1 MNDKIEELMR
11 KDELA
16 QRNMSELEEHRNSEE
31 EDSVG
36 AYLDEHMPTITE
48 EEAANKYGAK
58 VSENGK
64 ALQWWTEEEE
74 EAAKKE
80 ATAKSGEAQ
89 KSPSKTSNGSFV
101 AVGGGSSGTYGVVKN
116 EDFTEYRK
124 KRDAQ
129 IARHRAAVAAGKRAE
144 QEERNKLLATGRYFN
159 DGHGNIKLK
168 KEYRAQNKDS
178 RRGHFDKDTEH
189 NTYADATNYAIKAA
203 GQAAY
208 NNAMDEG
215 FEGALRRQEEEK
227 AAKGRAKT
235 QEIVEQNEFELAQ
248 QEERKKQLGI
258 NLSKGH
264 LAIFDGLVAAYKALD
279 SKYNVSAT
287 HRDERRVGQLKD
299 KNGRIIG
306 YGAIDEKQIYAD
318 NDGIRVQN
326 GEDGKPTV
334 RNGFVGIGTIDTINR
349 RLREA
354 GNNKFKI
361 TGIIARQKIDAIGN
375 KAEPMFY
382 VQGIRADGTQF
393 GKTMSMKD
401 VYNFGKENY
410 IGSGE
415 NDENAENN
423 VIDTFSDVFGVRK
436 RQEEA
441 KMRDPKYRKSVAEA
455 KLAEYKA
462 ENPNWLTFEE
472 RMQLQE
478 SQNQNR
484 LAVAKLNAEQR
495 QKAVEAA
502 NALKALGIEI
512 GIDVSEANAA
522 DATARA
528 MGGAKTGVTNEAK
541 YTPEEIAAEKKKAED
556 ARARAREKVS
566 RQAKPSSGDNRGM
579 PTVVKDPTVAKDSN
593 SITMPDGKVVK
604 KNETYT
610 DSKGRTMRW
619 VGPGPKDWKIV
630 K

>member
-1 MNDKIEELMR
+1 MNDKVEELMR

-16 QRNMSELEEHRNSEE
+16 QRNMSEFEEHRNSEE
-31 EDSVG
+31 ESPVG

-101 AVGGGSSGTYGVVKN
+101 AVGGGGSSGTYGVVKN

-129 IARHRAAVAAGKRAE
+129 IARQRAAVAAGKRAE

-189 NTYADATNYAIKAA
+189 NTYADATNHAIKAA

-208 NNAMDEG
+208 NNAMEEG
-215 FEGALRRQEEEK
+215 FEGVLRRQEEEK

-248 QEERKKQLGI
+248 QEERKKQRGI

-306 YGAIDEKQIYAD
+306 YGAIDKKQVYAD

-349 RLREA
+349 RLRET

-462 ENPNWLTFEE
+462 ENPNWLTFDE

-484 LAVAKLNAEQR
+484 LAIAQLNAEQR
-495 QKAVEAA
+495 QKAAEAA
-502 NALKALGIEI
+502 RVLKELGYAIN
-512 GIDVSEANAA
+512 IDLAEAKSA
-522 DATARA
+522 DASARSMA
-528 MGGAKTGVTNEAK
+528 NAKTGITNEAK
-541 YTPEEIAAEKKKAED
+541 YTPEQIDAEKKRAEE
-556 ARARAREKVS
+556 ARKRARDKVGS
-566 RQAKPSSGDNRGM
+566 RQESASSGDNRTM
-579 PTVVKDPTVAKDSN
+579 PTVAKDMN

-610 DSKGRTMRW
+610 DSRGRTMRW